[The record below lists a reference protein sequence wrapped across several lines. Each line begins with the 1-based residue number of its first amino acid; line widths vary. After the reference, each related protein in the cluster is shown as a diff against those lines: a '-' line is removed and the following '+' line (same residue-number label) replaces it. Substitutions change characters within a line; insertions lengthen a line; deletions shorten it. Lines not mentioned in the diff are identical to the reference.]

1 MEEWSVRGCER
12 ASAMASLEG
21 ERREIVSGVGGIR
34 VAGLLSGGSLGV
46 HEDVVGLAGGAR
58 GLGILET
65 KD

>member
-1 MEEWSVRGCER
+1 
-12 ASAMASLEG
+12 MASLEG